1 MTSLTDLHALT
12 VTEANSRGIARLVK
26 DAENGEN
33 VVVSRHGTP
42 VAAVVGVSRLG
53 ELQELERDLRDL
65 ALVLTRAATDT
76 GGRTDLDAAF
86 ERYGYTRTELES
98 DIAGDPDADAR

>member
-1 MTSLTDLHALT
+1 MTSLSDLHALT
-12 VTEANSRGIARLVK
+12 VTEASSRGIARLVK

-53 ELQELERDLRDL
+53 ELQELENDLRDL
-65 ALVLTRAATDT
+65 ALVLTRAATDI
-76 GGRTDLDAAF
+76 GRRTDLDAAI
-86 ERYGYTRTELES
+86 ERYGFTRAELES
-98 DIAGDPDADAR
+98 DSTGDPDSDKQ

>member
-1 MTSLTDLHALT
+1 MTSLTDLNSLT
-12 VTEANSRGIARLVK
+12 VTEASNRGIARLVK

-42 VAAVVGVSRLG
+42 VAAVVGVSRLD

-76 GGRTDLDAAF
+76 GGRTDLDSAI
-86 ERYGYTRTELES
+86 ERYGFTREELVS
-98 DIAGDPDADAR
+98 DIADNLDTDSQ